1 MRLGRCLVVSALTA
15 TWALEAEATYSI
27 VAVDTRDGTVGGAV
41 ASCVP
46 VATLETVYGAAVGK
60 GALMTQSYLKV
71 GANADGLALFEAG
84 SSASEVI
91 AALTAPAYDVG
102 FQLRQYAAVDTAGGV
117 VTFTGTDANQ
127 HASGVSFSDAGFA
140 VAIQGNYLTGPEVIE
155 QARAAFTAGGCDLA
169 ARLHAALAAAGS
181 NGAGDRRCTPDG
193 VPAQSAVLEVD
204 PPGMTSGSLLRLAY
218 EAPGDPPS
226 EDPVAQLGVDLDAW
240 RASHPCPVEEG
251 GGGAAPGHEPESDPE
266 PDPSKPADEA
276 DGCTAAPRG
285 SADGSGWS
293 ALVLASIV
301 VALIVGRRRRT

>member
-1 MRLGRCLVVSALTA
+1 MVSALIA

-193 VPAQSAVLEVD
+193 APAQSAVLEVD
-204 PPGMTSGSLLRLAY
+204 PPGMTSGSFLRLAY

-226 EDPVAQLGVDLDAW
+226 EDPVARLGVDLGVW

-251 GGGAAPGHEPESDPE
+251 GGGAAPGPEPESDPG
-266 PDPSKPADEA
+266 PSKPAAEA
-276 DGCTAAPRG
+276 EGCTFGLGRSAGAGGCLGLALVILVATVRG
-285 SADGSGWS
+285 RTVPQGSGGG
-293 ALVLASIV
+293 AGGV
-301 VALIVGRRRRT
+301 R